1 MKVHGPNL
9 DMLSAYVD
17 GVLSPDAARSMEQHL
32 EHCLVCTNALSAER
46 DLVQALDSLAHLDPP
61 PDFVNAVMG
70 RVAQYPA
77 HRPGTAVLPWRAAAR
92 WSVAASLLL
101 VIAIGGAAAWL
112 VGSGALE
119 QLEPGTLVAM
129 GIGRA
134 TVFLATAITTLR
146 NLIDPGLVLLE
157 AAGRMVWRLVM
168 LATTSGWMVQVTL
181 LLLTISLNYALTRLV
196 AGYQRRH

>member
-46 DLVQALDSLAHLDPP
+46 DLVQALDSLAQLDPP

-92 WSVAASLLL
+92 WSVAAR
-101 VIAIGGAAAWL
+101 L

-146 NLIDPGLVLLE
+146 NLIDPGLVLLQ
-157 AAGRMVWRLVM
+157 AAGRMVWRVVM

-196 AGYQRRH
+196 ASYQRRH